1 MIQDERGI
9 SIGILAQAQVHG
21 CEMTCRKFLVG
32 PCEDNALVLYDV
44 EEVARVVLVAKRE
57 SPAFVGLDQGVLSSE
72 FHVGILIEQGVK
84 DFRRR
89 GGYVDH
95 LVDVLRPKLHD
106 ERCSS

>member
-1 MIQDERGI
+1 MVQDERGI
-9 SIGILAQAQVHG
+9 SFGILAQAQIHG
-21 CEMTCRKFLVG
+21 SEMACREFLVG
-32 PCEDNALVLYDV
+32 PCEDDALVLDDV

-57 SPAFVGLDQGVLSSE
+57 SPAFMGLDQGVLSSE
-72 FHVGILIEQGVK
+72 FHVGILIEQGVE